1 VKAKQQIVK
10 QAKAST
16 QHTSQEKDNDDDN
29 NDTRRATA
37 STDRRPNESLQK
49 KYYYLWKSRDIMHIK
64 EIVVDGF
71 KSYAHRT
78 VIAG

>member
-1 VKAKQQIVK
+1 MAHKQQ
-10 QAKAST
+10 KASK
-16 QHTSQEKDNDDDN
+16 Q
-29 NDTRRATA
+29 
-37 STDRRPNESLQK
+37 LQK
-49 KYYYLWKSRDIMHIK
+49 ATPNNTITTKNNINIVTIINYCWRLLSEMHIK